1 MPFPL
6 RRGRCLITMQDFTYI
21 YINVGPILRSSSAF
35 PYQEGAL
42 KTMQDFTYIY
52 INVGPIL
59 RSSSAFPYQEGGVSY
74 NNAGFYLH
82 LYKCRAYIT
91 ELQCLSLSG
100 GGVSYNNAGFYLHLY
115 KCRAYITE
123 L

>member
-6 RRGRCLITMQDFTYI
+6 RRGGGCLITMQDFTYI

-35 PYQEGAL
+35 PSQEGGGCL
-42 KTMQDFTYIY
+42 ITMQDFTYIY

-59 RSSSAFPYQEGGVSY
+59 RSSSAFPSQEGGGVSY
-74 NNAGFYLH
+74 NNIGFYLH

-91 ELQCLSLSG
+91 EL
-100 GGVSYNNAGFYLHLY
+100 
-115 KCRAYITE
+115 
-123 L
+123 